1 MSVNVKSPSALDRL
15 KRAANPTFPLAM
27 TSNTN
32 IVGVG
37 TTGSQAMIRLFDDV
51 FAMTGG
57 EVPTTTRWLSIDA
70 DKDSRDPNSL
80 AHQTNIQFLSTGKDG
95 AGTVISTG
103 YALAAKVFPSIKRSM
118 LDSMAELMNARDH
131 RFAVNLPPSQN
142 QSLLL
147 IAGSS
152 GGTSGGTKDL
162 AVTAG
167 ILGSDHIGLERFDVT
182 MATIGGDIPWRDVNR
197 SVNADGRYRIM
208 ANYAESVMWRCGQMA
223 THRPLKIAVPGQEA
237 ARVSAAMR
245 IATSMEFDWES
256 ATSKLQTNEQ
266 VVEMMAASLFHRF
279 FTAVG
284 CRRES
289 RQCDDVNCG
298 RTGQKHPLFHGVTL
312 A

>member
-1 MSVNVKSPSALDRL
+1 MSTKVNGPSALDPLR
-15 KRAANPTFPLAM
+15 KAATPTYELAM

-37 TTGSQAMIRLFDDV
+37 TTGTQAMLRLFAYV
-51 FAMTGG
+51 YAVTGG
-57 EVPTTTRWLSIDA
+57 LIPATTRWLSIDA
-70 DKDSRDPNSL
+70 DKDSRDPESL
-80 AHQTNIQFLSTGKDG
+80 SHRTNIHFLSTGKDG

-103 YALAAKVFPSIKRSM
+103 YALASKAFPSIRRSI
-118 LDSMAELMNARDH
+118 LESMAVLMNARDH
-131 RFAVNLPPSQN
+131 RFPVNLPPSRN

-147 IAGSS
+147 IAGSA

-197 SVNADGRYRIM
+197 SVNADGRHRIM
-208 ANYAESVMWRCGQMA
+208 ANFAESIKWRFGQMA
-223 THRPLKIAVPGQEA
+223 THCPIKIDVPGQGSIRLPPALRLA
-237 ARVSAAMR
+237 A
-245 IATSMEFDWES
+245 SMEFDWES
-256 ATSKLQTNEQ
+256 ASSKLQTNEQ
-266 VVEMMAASLFHRF
+266 VTEMMAACLFQRF

-298 RTGQKHPLFHGVTL
+298 RTGQKHPLIHGVTL